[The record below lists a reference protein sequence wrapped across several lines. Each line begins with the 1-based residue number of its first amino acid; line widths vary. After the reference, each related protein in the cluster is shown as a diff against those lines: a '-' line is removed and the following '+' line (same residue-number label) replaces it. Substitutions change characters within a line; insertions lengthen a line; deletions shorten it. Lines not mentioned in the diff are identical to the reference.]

1 MLKKIF
7 NYQNIENKSCLTILG
22 MTVKWDNKAQILQEL
37 LEDIRKQ
44 NSSVQEILIDVQDKI
59 KTSVGDIPQGKY

>member
-44 NSSVQEILIDVQDKI
+44 NSSVQEIP
-59 KTSVGDIPQGKY
+59 SR